1 MTERKQIGPFTQG
14 MNTLSNETD
23 LPENQCRSAK
33 DINFDRDGNYSR
45 RQGFTNIFPLVN
57 VHSLYPSKHSAYIF
71 GCQKN
76 NLGIFDLS
84 NLTFTPKAVMPSAFI
99 TSWTE
104 LDKTIYAS
112 NPAFNCRFEFDSFDA
127 LTVAVPLPS
136 GISISAIEQGGLE
149 TGQYTVAYSIINSA
163 GEESQLSEET
173 QIEVIQGGGIAIIG
187 VPIDSSSNIRIY
199 ATRAYGEELYRIIDA
214 PMIAAQFTI
223 GITGLRDA
231 GSQPETRFLEE
242 LPFGHFIVAHNSR
255 LLVAFENFLGF
266 SNSFR
271 PHLWD
276 PRHNFIPFENT
287 ITMLASTDKGVFISD
302 STGVKFLNGD
312 DPEQFTVKHVDSN
325 PAIYGSAVTVPGD
338 NFEDELNVHEK
349 IVIWLSKT
357 GHQAGLPDGSVVRL
371 NPGQLDLPQYSVASG
386 VFTQKDG
393 IKRVLIPVN
402 SNQRNG
408 TGTAIDSE
416 IF

>member
-1 MTERKQIGPFTQG
+1 MTERKNIGPFTQG

-33 DINFDRDGNYSR
+33 DLNFDRDGNYSR
-45 RQGFTNIFPLVN
+45 RQGFTNIFPLSN
-57 VHSLYPSKHSAYIF
+57 VHSLYPSKSSAYIF

-76 NLGIFDLS
+76 NLGVFDLL
-84 NLTFTPKAVMPSAFI
+84 NLTFTPKIVMPSAFM

-112 NPAFNCRFEFDSFDA
+112 NPAFNCRFEPNSFDA
-127 LTVAVPLPS
+127 LTVAVPLAS
-136 GISISAIEQGGLE
+136 GISISVMAQGGME
-149 TGQYTVAYSIINSA
+149 AGQYTVAYSIANSA
-163 GEESQLSEET
+163 GEESPLSVET
-173 QIEVIQGGGIAIIG
+173 QIEVLQGGGIAIVG
-187 VPIDSSSNIRIY
+187 VPIDASSNIRIY
-199 ATRAYGEELYRIIDA
+199 ATQAHGEELYRIIDT
-214 PMIAAQFTI
+214 PMIASQFTI
-223 GITGLRDA
+223 GITGLRNA

-242 LPFGHFIVAHNSR
+242 LPFGHFIVAHGSR

-266 SNSFR
+266 SNPFR

-276 PRHNFIPFENT
+276 PRHNFIPFEDT
-287 ITMLASTDKGVFISD
+287 ITMLASVDGGIFISD
-302 STGVKFLNGD
+302 STGVKFLGGD
-312 DPEQFTVKHVDSN
+312 DPEQFTVKHADSN

-338 NFEDELNVHEK
+338 NFGDDLNMHNE
-349 IVIWLSKT
+349 IVVWLSKT
-357 GHQAGLPDGSVVRL
+357 GHQAGLPNGSIVRL

-386 VFTQKDG
+386 VFTKKDG

-416 IF
+416 TF